1 VEGVARLTF
10 QVRATGVRR
19 ALVASAGRM
28 FSTPQVNIYSEDV
41 PRSVEFYRAFGF
53 EESFRTPKE
62 GDPIHVE
69 LVLDGFKVGVAA
81 VESAVG
87 DHGLEVDL
95 TNPGRGMEI
104 LLWTDD
110 TDAAFARL
118 VAAGARPLS
127 EPHDW
132 LGTLRL
138 AWVADPDGN
147 PIELAERRS

>member
-1 VEGVARLTF
+1 V
-10 QVRATGVRR
+10 
-19 ALVASAGRM
+19 

-41 PRSVEFYRAFGF
+41 LRSVDFYRGFGF
-53 EESFRTPKE
+53 EETFRTPRE
-62 GDPIHVE
+62 GEPIHTE
-69 LVLDGFKVGVAA
+69 LELDGFKVGFAA
-81 VESAVG
+81 ASSAAA

-95 TNPGRGMEI
+95 DKLGRGMEI

-147 PIELAERRS
+147 PIELAQRQS